1 MLCLCEGKSFTQR
14 SDAKTPPLVPS
25 RSPPPPGSPSEICS
39 RHRCSSVFEQGGSG
53 KAPVIDLSLSSD
65 LEDLITATSHDFEF
79 TQRLFG
85 ELNRDALG
93 SPDNDKT
100 IILSNFDE
108 EEVHE
113 EKATNIEDVA
123 ASAAVNPTSTTF
135 ADANADDA
143 PTGQKTSIVMIMP
156 LIIRL
161 AATTTVEV
169 MPASLRLPRQEGAEA
184 DVLQGELQ

>member
-1 MLCLCEGKSFTQR
+1 LLIGIR
-14 SDAKTPPLVPS
+14 A
-25 RSPPPPGSPSEICS
+25 
-39 RHRCSSVFEQGGSG
+39 GGSG

-79 TQRLFG
+79 THRLFG

-113 EKATNIEDVA
+113 EKATNIKDVA
-123 ASAAVNPTSTTF
+123 ASAAVNPASTTF

-143 PTGQKTSIVMIMP
+143 P
-156 LIIRL
+156 
-161 AATTTVEV
+161 A
-169 MPASLRLPRQEGAEA
+169 GAKNVNSDDHA
-184 DVLQGELQ
+184 PDH